1 MKPSMNNTLDDE
13 TDKKEEKSERK
24 LSKFLSNL
32 ITKKKVIT
40 ILEASQGIT
49 LIISLNPCFIFLFF
63 LIFTLVS
70 Y

>member
-1 MKPSMNNTLDDE
+1 MNNTLDDE

-49 LIISLNPCFIFLFF
+49 LIFSFRSFFIFLFF
-63 LIFTLVS
+63 LIFTIVS

>member
-1 MKPSMNNTLDDE
+1 MNNTLDDE

-49 LIISLNPCFIFLFF
+49 LIISLNPFFIFIFF
-63 LIFTLVS
+63 LIYISILLT
-70 Y
+70 

>member
-1 MKPSMNNTLDDE
+1 MINTLDDE
-13 TDKKEEKSERK
+13 TDKKGEKTERK

-49 LIISLNPCFIFLFF
+49 LIIILNFF
-63 LIFTLVS
+63 LYFFYHLH
-70 Y
+70 